1 MTVGEKIRKR
11 RKELNM
17 TMEDLG
23 RAIGVQRSAI
33 NKYEKDMIKDMKEST
48 IRALAKALQVSPI
61 YLLDDLITDPNEVSL
76 KRLEVNRENKLP
88 PGMEIVRIGNKPVMK
103 KKTKTRSL
111 LFDDE
116 GNDLTLY
123 DPPGSNKY
131 EETLLR
137 ITTEIDEKIGG
148 VPRGNVVKVE
158 TDPELN
164 KMLKIWDVS
173 TPKAK
178 KAAME
183 VLRVMSDIDK

>member
-61 YLLDDLITDPNEVSL
+61 YLLDDLITDPNAVSL
-76 KRLEVNRENKLP
+76 KRLEAYSEHELP

-116 GNDLTLY
+116 GNELTLY

>member
-1 MTVGEKIRKR
+1 MTIGEKIRKR

-48 IRALAKALQVSPI
+48 IRALAKALEVSPI
-61 YLLDDLITDPNEVSL
+61 YLLDDLITDPNKVSL
-76 KRLEVNRENKLP
+76 KRLESYREHELP

-103 KKTKTRSL
+103 KTKTRSL
-111 LFDDE
+111 LFDDD
-116 GNDLTLY
+116 GNEITLY
-123 DPPGSNKY
+123 DPPGSNY

-137 ITTEIDEKIGG
+137 ITTEIYEKIGG

>member
-61 YLLDDLITDPNEVSL
+61 YLLDDLITDPNEVSM
-76 KRLEVNRENKLP
+76 KRLEVNREHELP

-111 LFDDE
+111 LFDDD

-137 ITTEIDEKIGG
+137 ITTEIDKKIGG

>member
-61 YLLDDLITDPNEVSL
+61 YLLDDLITDPNAVSL
-76 KRLEVNRENKLP
+76 KRLEACREHELP

-111 LFDDE
+111 LFDDD
-116 GNDLTLY
+116 GNKITLY
-123 DPPGSNKY
+123 DPPGTNKY